1 MSATNKKSCFLLQ
14 FFDCNS
20 IQEKRRYNKRKYEK
34 GEKNFM
40 KNKLRKTNSGITLIA
55 LVITI
60 IVLLILAGVTI
71 ATLTGDNG
79 ILTKATEAKDKT
91 EEGEEAEKVKLS
103 ATGALAK
110 DNGGEIKE
118 QYLDEELASQ
128 FGEKGTDYNLEGSG
142 PFTVTILESGRKYI
156 VNKEG
161 SIEIYVP
168 IDGNYYDKETEITV
182 GGKPVTIPAGA
193 QVSGI
198 EGEYESV
205 DNGLVIYFP
214 NSEEEKITDWSN
226 AEEIQKTYDQFVWVP
241 VENAI
246 LDLTG
251 NSTALADDAS
261 IKAEV
266 QKEIKAGR
274 YPMTIKK
281 DENTYIGVLYQ
292 FSEENIGENQKKVK
306 VEPLSDWKPTSTNS
320 GKREPDVVTDYD
332 NDETNLTQINGVLG
346 TGYKNATEFK
356 NDLQADFKN
365 MVTRVEE
372 NKGFWVGRYETSKMN
387 ANQISV
393 IKGTQNGINN
403 VNWYNM
409 YAKQKKYSSQKTLG
423 TMQSTMIWGSQWDQ
437 IMIWMKGIENT
448 VNSTNGQYY
457 VINSL
462 GMGNYGTSDDTQSG
476 LANTGFFKVKNVF
489 DLAGNVYSWTLEV
502 NFASYRVI
510 RRRQF

>member
-1 MSATNKKSCFLLQ
+1 
-14 FFDCNS
+14 
-20 IQEKRRYNKRKYEK
+20 
-34 GEKNFM
+34 M

-91 EEGEEAEKVKLS
+91 EEGEEEEKVKLS
-103 ATGALAK
+103 VAGALAK

-142 PFTVTILESGRKYI
+142 PFTVTILGSGRKYI
-156 VNKEG
+156 VNK
-161 SIEIYVP
+161 
-168 IDGNYYDKETEITV
+168 DGTVEVSTGGDVQNDVAGKYYDTETDITV
-182 GGKPVTIPAGA
+182 GGKPVTIPGGA

-205 DNGLVIYFP
+205 DNGFVIYMP
-214 NSEEEKITDWSN
+214 DSEEEKITDWSD

-241 VENAI
+241 VENAV
-246 LDLTG
+246 LDLSG

-274 YPMTIKK
+274 YPMAIKK

-292 FSEENIGENQKKVK
+292 FSEETIGENQKQVK
-306 VEPLSDWKPTSTNS
+306 VEPLSDWEPTSTNS
-320 GKREPDVVTDYD
+320 GRREPDVVTDYD

-346 TGYKNATEFK
+346 TGYTTADQFNS
-356 NDLQADFKN
+356 DLQTDFKN
-365 MVTRVEE
+365 MIIRVAE

-387 ANQISV
+387 AEQISV
-393 IKGTQNGINN
+393 IKGTKDGINN
-403 VNWYNM
+403 VNWYNI
-409 YAKQKKYSSQKTLG
+409 YAKQKKYSSQKSLG
-423 TMQSTMIWGSQWDQ
+423 TMQSSMIWGSQWDQ
-437 IMIWMKGIENT
+437 IMIWMKKEENEKK
-448 VNSTNGQYY
+448 NSYY
-457 VINSL
+457 VTNSL

-476 LANTGFFKVKNVF
+476 LANTGFAKVKNVF
-489 DLAGNVYSWTLEV
+489 DLAGNVNDWTLEAY
-502 NFASYRVI
+502 NTGNRVF
-510 RRRQF
+510 RRRRL

>member
-1 MSATNKKSCFLLQ
+1 
-14 FFDCNS
+14 
-20 IQEKRRYNKRKYEK
+20 
-34 GEKNFM
+34 M

-79 ILTKATEAKDKT
+79 ILTKVTEAKNKN
-91 EEGEEAEKVKLS
+91 EEAEEKEKVELS
-103 ATGALAK
+103 AVGALAK

-118 QYLDEELASQ
+118 QYLDEELASH
-128 FGEKGTDYNLEGSG
+128 FGERGTDYNLEGSG
-142 PFTVTILESGRKYI
+142 SYTVTILESGRKYI

-161 SIEIYVP
+161 SIEIYVL

-292 FSEENIGENQKKVK
+292 FSEENIGEKQKKVK

-356 NDLQADFKN
+356 NDLQEDFKN

-462 GMGNYGTSDDTQSG
+462 GMGN
-476 LANTGFFKVKNVF
+476 K
-489 DLAGNVYSWTLEV
+489 
-502 NFASYRVI
+502 
-510 RRRQF
+510 

>member
-1 MSATNKKSCFLLQ
+1 
-14 FFDCNS
+14 
-20 IQEKRRYNKRKYEK
+20 
-34 GEKNFM
+34 M

-91 EEGEEAEKVKLS
+91 EEGEEEEKVKLS
-103 ATGALAK
+103 VAGALAK

-142 PFTVTILESGRKYI
+142 PFTVTILGSGRKYI
-156 VNKEG
+156 VNKDGSVEG
-161 SIEIYVP
+161 S
-168 IDGNYYDKETEITV
+168 DGGDVQDDVAGKYYDTETDITV
-182 GGKPVTIPAGA
+182 GGKPVTIPGGA

-205 DNGLVIYFP
+205 DNGFVIYMP
-214 NSEEEKITDWSN
+214 DSEEEKITDWSD

-241 VENAI
+241 VENAV
-246 LDLTG
+246 LDLSG

-274 YPMTIKK
+274 YPMAIKK

-292 FSEENIGENQKKVK
+292 FSEETIGENQKQVK
-306 VEPLSDWKPTSTNS
+306 VEPLSDWEPTSTNS
-320 GKREPDVVTDYD
+320 GRREPDVVTDYD

-346 TGYKNATEFK
+346 TGYTTADQFNS
-356 NDLQADFKN
+356 DLQTDFKN
-365 MVTRVEE
+365 MIIRVAE

-387 ANQISV
+387 AEQISV
-393 IKGTQNGINN
+393 IKGTKDGINN
-403 VNWYNM
+403 VNWYNI
-409 YAKQKKYSSQKTLG
+409 YAKQKKYSSQKSLG
-423 TMQSTMIWGSQWDQ
+423 TMQSSMIWGSQWDQ
-437 IMIWMKGIENT
+437 IMIWMKKEENEKK
-448 VNSTNGQYY
+448 NSYY
-457 VINSL
+457 VTNSL

-476 LANTGFFKVKNVF
+476 LANTGFAKVKNVF
-489 DLAGNVYSWTLEV
+489 DLAGNVNDWTLEA
-502 NFASYRVI
+502 NNTYGRVI
-510 RRRQF
+510 RRRPL